1 MLQLLA
7 LCGNADLIIFG
18 VGIADPRPEVLLRRM
33 CNDIRVNKNMY
44 LCIVIIKNNNYMKNV
59 FKIVITYMIALLLVN
74 CYVTDD
80 YTVNSNFSLL
90 SYSQTTVAQVNDTSN
105 INRENN
111 EKLICKI
118 LTGGQ
123 LQLTHKNVIFD
134 EGTNIKFDSQLI
146 GNKIIISETGDFG
159 KSGKYAYY
167 ILVAKVGVIKD
178 GDYIIVVKRNDHI
191 RQEFKFHYDSSKAK

>member
-1 MLQLLA
+1 MSCYNTIPRNLRLRLQESLIDA
-7 LCGNADLIIFG
+7 IFNIHNFLC
-18 VGIADPRPEVLLRRM
+18 
-33 CNDIRVNKNMY
+33 VNKNMY

-134 EGTNIKFDSQLI
+134 DGTNIKFDSQLI
-146 GNKIIISETGDFG
+146 GNKIIISETGDYG

>member
-1 MLQLLA
+1 
-7 LCGNADLIIFG
+7 
-18 VGIADPRPEVLLRRM
+18 
-33 CNDIRVNKNMY
+33 
-44 LCIVIIKNNNYMKNV
+44 MKNV

-90 SYSQTTVAQVNDTSN
+90 SYSQITVAQINDTSN

-134 EGTNIKFDSQLI
+134 EGTNIKFDTQLI
-146 GNKIIISETGDFG
+146 GNKIIITETGDYC